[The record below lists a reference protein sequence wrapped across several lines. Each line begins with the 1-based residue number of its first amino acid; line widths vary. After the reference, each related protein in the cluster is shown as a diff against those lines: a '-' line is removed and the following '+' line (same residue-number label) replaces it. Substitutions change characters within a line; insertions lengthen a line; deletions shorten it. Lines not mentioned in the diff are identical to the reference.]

1 MLVSKG
7 KAGREALLFVKGRPG
22 ADGSRRRIVGES
34 GEFDGALDLL
44 TGYSREM
51 HADQYFKKI

>member
-22 ADGSRRRIVGES
+22 ADGSCRRIVGES